1 MPNKKEYPRS
11 KEGSNIAKIVV
22 DRDLCIAAQ
31 SCLAPAPGTFEIDGE
46 NKAIVIDA
54 NAVDD
59 DALIL
64 AAQSCPTRAILL
76 FDKEGRQLN

>member
-1 MPNKKEYPRS
+1 MPNQKEYIRH

-22 DRDLCIAAQ
+22 DRDLCIGAQ
-31 SCLAPAPGTFEIDGE
+31 SCIAPGGGTFAINGE

-59 DALIL
+59 EALML
-64 AAQSCPTRAILL
+64 AAQSCPTKAILL
-76 FDKEGRQLN
+76 FDKEGKQLN